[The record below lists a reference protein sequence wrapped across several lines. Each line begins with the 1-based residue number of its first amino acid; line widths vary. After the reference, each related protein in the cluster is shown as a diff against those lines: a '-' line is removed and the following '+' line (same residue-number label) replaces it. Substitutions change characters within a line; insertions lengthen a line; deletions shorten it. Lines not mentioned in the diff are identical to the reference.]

1 MGGVEHVL
9 VVERSDFDDVGS
21 FQGLCLQPVPY
32 LDRFFSPGTLRFIPR
47 PEAEIDPHFK
57 QIIPYVVMTH
67 HGRCLSY
74 VRGARGGEKRLVGH
88 RSIGIGG
95 HINPADD
102 LPLFNADLRE
112 TYRAA
117 VDREVAEEV
126 MVGAAHTDRIVA
138 LLNDDS
144 TEVGRVH
151 LGVVHLWELDA
162 PDVRKR
168 EQMIT
173 QLGFLSP
180 AELCEARDSLE
191 SWSRMCLDQ
200 LGELHKAN
208 DPATESTRLA

>member
-1 MGGVEHVL
+1 M
-9 VVERSDFDDVGS
+9 
-21 FQGLCLQPVPY
+21 
-32 LDRFFSPGTLRFIPR
+32 PR
-47 PEAEIDPHFK
+47 PEAEVDPNFK
-57 QIIPYVVMTH
+57 QIIPYVVMAH
-67 HGRCLSY
+67 AGRYLSY

-117 VDREVAEEV
+117 VEREVAEEV
-126 MVGAAHTDRIVA
+126 VVGAPHTDQIVA

-144 TEVGRVH
+144 TEVGQVH

-173 QLGFLSP
+173 QLGFLTP
-180 AELCEARDSLE
+180 TELHEVRDALE

-200 LGELHKAN
+200 LGELHAAKSARSN
-208 DPATESTRLA
+208 